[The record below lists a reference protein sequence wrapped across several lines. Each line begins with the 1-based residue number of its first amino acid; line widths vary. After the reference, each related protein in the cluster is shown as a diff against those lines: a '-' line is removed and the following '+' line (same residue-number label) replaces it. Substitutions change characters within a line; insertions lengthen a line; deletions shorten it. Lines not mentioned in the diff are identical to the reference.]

1 MRDMKE
7 SWLGLVFPAEINS
20 EKFNRLHDQ
29 YSEKEW
35 SARRTSFD
43 VPAILTA
50 GCVLAMLLLLC
61 APLVEQN
68 KTMFFWTLYIIANG
82 FMGVVLAVFVGWVWH
97 RRRRA
102 CRDAVSVADPLFQ
115 SRYKLLTQL
124 WQRQR
129 KIRRAT
135 IIIISGAPTTIVK
148 RKTCWKDINISP
160 ERKAIHLLPDNLLK
174 ATLLLPHR
182 FRMLKISTMTIPS
195 TRMRP
200 IINIILSLIV
210 IIWS

>member
-115 SRYKLLTQL
+115 SRYKLLTRI
-124 WQRQR
+124 WRYNYFVDMF
-129 KIRRAT
+129 AT
-135 IIIISGAPTTIVK
+135 ICQEFFCKEELIQIAKSLTAYRDALLREFEK
-148 RKTCWKDINISP
+148 EFP
-160 ERKAIHLLPDNLLK
+160 E
-174 ATLLLPHR
+174 
-182 FRMLKISTMTIPS
+182 
-195 TRMRP
+195 
-200 IINIILSLIV
+200 
-210 IIWS
+210 